1 MNVKSAEFQ
10 RPMSSNERINI
21 NSKEFMPSNKPLAI
35 SPNQVNELLEYKKV
49 IDGKIAK
56 AIESG
61 GKVRLADLLDDESI
75 SVESEYVEDQIRVIC
90 NHTDR
95 GNFKQKIEDLKKFV
109 IKKPSKIGEDGKE
122 IVDEKSAKAE
132 DHLRW
137 FIHCILTKRIG
148 TQGASIQQI
157 FVEMIRELSNAIIKV
172 NKNQSV
178 IGQTL
183 AQASLIF
190 KKCMIVDEEEFLK
203 VTNTV

>member
-1 MNVKSAEFQ
+1 MIQPKGGSNNNTSSGLNVRSAEFQ
-10 RPMSSNERINI
+10 RPTSSNERINI

-35 SPNQVNELLEYKKV
+35 SPDQVHELLEYKK
-49 IDGKIAK
+49 IIEEKLNK

-61 GKVRLADLLDDESI
+61 GKVRLADFLDDESI
-75 SVESEYVEDQIRVIC
+75 SVENEYVEDQIRIIC

-109 IKKPSKIGEDGKE
+109 IKKPCKIGDDGKE
-122 IVDEKSAKAE
+122 ITDEKSAKAE

-148 TQGASIQQI
+148 TQGASIQGI
-157 FVEMIRELSNAIIKV
+157 FVEMIRELSNAISKV

-178 IGQTL
+178 L
-183 AQASLIF
+183 S
-190 KKCMIVDEEEFLK
+190 
-203 VTNTV
+203 